1 MAGTSKLSLRSRAVC
16 PCQKISWGSISQEVL
31 YSFSRFSSRLPNLR
45 LGLTLP
51 QHSGIADN
59 MKNRSDFLLRK
70 PVNSCM
76 HTSTAVRE
84 FFGSGTYGEFEH
96 EVLCMSSIPGVH
108 LLGNENPDS
117 LAGSVGNDTLT
128 GGGEVDTLQGFDCD
142 DRISG
147 NSGGDR
153 GFGNRGRDTLYGGV
167 GDDTLHGG
175 RQDDTLYG
183 EGGDDWLL
191 GDRDDDLVLGDSGR
205 DWMFGGSGMDSLFGN
220 TDSDSLYGG
229 KGNDC
234 LFGGQGDDRLFGD
247 LDDDTLSG
255 DRGADTMTG
264 GDGRDVF
271 AIGFNTGGTTLA
283 DADIITDFTPGE
295 DAILLLGNLT
305 FDALNIVAGTGENA
319 GNAIVQN
326 RLTGEFLAVLQGVE
340 STAIDRENFLF
351 QPPAP
356 PLEIA
361 EISPTSGEEMV
372 APTREAIVRFT
383 RRVDPTSFDDPNAFY
398 LIANGERVP
407 GRVVVSRTEQF
418 ATFFPDNP
426 LPASTGVRV
435 VVDGD
440 KIRGR
445 DGTLLS
451 AIDEA
456 AIVATDFRTLP
467 LTQIPDTSVE
477 GYLFDSY
484 NRNPDGS
491 NRPIVGATLTVDGL
505 PDVRAVTDSQGYF
518 KLENVPAPEFFVRI
532 DGSTAINAPPG
543 TQYPTLGKPFHSV
556 PGQTVG
562 LTMDGEA
569 FDIFLPPM
577 ALGDIQSLSPTKTTD
592 IGFGLSAT
600 AQLVASFPDIDP
612 EVWNLTQVTFFPN
625 GAIDDRGNRATA
637 ATIIPVP
644 PDRLPG
650 PLPPGIDPQLVIS
663 VQAGNGNNLNAAG
676 GATNFDVPAP
686 LEFPNLEGLSP
697 GEQSLFWAFDHDA
710 GRWEVVGTG
719 TVSADGRMVVSDAGV
734 GLQAPGWVFVQPGV
748 IINVSPDI
756 HLDDA
761 FWRITYGGFE
771 LHGQMDGSSQISTV
785 LPENRR
791 FSLTIYDRR
800 GERLGSFDGQTGV
813 SGSILDIQDIEFVST
828 DGLPDTDGEGLV
840 DAAERVIGT
849 LPDNPDTDA
858 DGISDAAEI
867 DGGLNPNDNNPFP
880 TAIIASLPLQ
890 GEAKAIVVEGSPD
903 DPTRQTAY
911 LATGSHGLAI
921 VDVTQFDLPIVLGQL
936 NLPGTAID
944 VAIDANLQIAA
955 VASHTGK
962 LHFVD
967 VADPIQPQLLQTVDV
982 EASYVE
988 VSGGLA
994 YAATGNEIVLVD
1006 LATGDILDRRQY
1018 AGGNIDDL
1026 AIADGFLYTISRSG
1040 ISPQTVHKIE
1050 LTGNILTAPIDSFV
1064 VEDRPTFGRLHIAA
1078 GGGFVYVGA
1087 IDDNFTNQIP
1097 GVTILQDTESGMVL
1111 VGPPFGLTA
1120 FDVAPN
1126 GSDLLLFTGANTFGP
1141 LGGGVGLLDVSDPT
1155 RTDRFLTSF
1164 TTPDGALDIAI
1175 ASGIAFV
1182 ASNTAGLQ
1190 VINYLPFDSQGQAP
1204 TVAIDSPV
1212 VDADPDTPGVQVVE
1226 NTLVPV
1232 SAQVTD
1238 DVQVRNVELLFNGEV
1253 VRNDVSFPFDVS
1265 AFAPDFTEVGETFT
1279 IQVRATDTGGNST
1292 LSNVLEFELL
1302 EDIFGP
1308 VVIRSFPEPGGVG
1321 FSSASL

>member
-1 MAGTSKLSLRSRAVC
+1 M
-16 PCQKISWGSISQEVL
+16 
-31 YSFSRFSSRLPNLR
+31 
-45 LGLTLP
+45 
-51 QHSGIADN
+51 
-59 MKNRSDFLLRK
+59 
-70 PVNSCM
+70 
-76 HTSTAVRE
+76 
-84 FFGSGTYGEFEH
+84 
-96 EVLCMSSIPGVH
+96 
-108 LLGNENPDS
+108 
-117 LAGSVGNDTLT
+117 
-128 GGGEVDTLQGFDCD
+128 
-142 DRISG
+142 
-147 NSGGDR
+147 
-153 GFGNRGRDTLYGGV
+153 
-167 GDDTLHGG
+167 
-175 RQDDTLYG
+175 
-183 EGGDDWLL
+183 
-191 GDRDDDLVLGDSGR
+191 
-205 DWMFGGSGMDSLFGN
+205 
-220 TDSDSLYGG
+220 
-229 KGNDC
+229 
-234 LFGGQGDDRLFGD
+234 
-247 LDDDTLSG
+247 
-255 DRGADTMTG
+255 
-264 GDGRDVF
+264 
-271 AIGFNTGGTTLA
+271 
-283 DADIITDFTPGE
+283 
-295 DAILLLGNLT
+295 
-305 FDALNIVAGTGENA
+305 
-319 GNAIVQN
+319 
-326 RLTGEFLAVLQGVE
+326 
-340 STAIDRENFLF
+340 
-351 QPPAP
+351 
-356 PLEIA
+356 
-361 EISPTSGEEMV
+361 
-372 APTREAIVRFT
+372 
-383 RRVDPTSFDDPNAFY
+383 
-398 LIANGERVP
+398 
-407 GRVVVSRTEQF
+407 
-418 ATFFPDNP
+418 
-426 LPASTGVRV
+426 
-435 VVDGD
+435 
-440 KIRGR
+440 
-445 DGTLLS
+445 
-451 AIDEA
+451 
-456 AIVATDFRTLP
+456 
-467 LTQIPDTSVE
+467 
-477 GYLFDSY
+477 
-484 NRNPDGS
+484 
-491 NRPIVGATLTVDGL
+491 
-505 PDVRAVTDSQGYF
+505 
-518 KLENVPAPEFFVRI
+518 
-532 DGSTAINAPPG
+532 
-543 TQYPTLGKPFHSV
+543 
-556 PGQTVG
+556 
-562 LTMDGEA
+562 
-569 FDIFLPPM
+569 
-577 ALGDIQSLSPTKTTD
+577 
-592 IGFGLSAT
+592 
-600 AQLVASFPDIDP
+600 
-612 EVWNLTQVTFFPN
+612 
-625 GAIDDRGNRATA
+625 
-637 ATIIPVP
+637 
-644 PDRLPG
+644 
-650 PLPPGIDPQLVIS
+650 
-663 VQAGNGNNLNAAG
+663 
-676 GATNFDVPAP
+676 
-686 LEFPNLEGLSP
+686 
-697 GEQSLFWAFDHDA
+697 FWAFDHDA

-1321 FSSASL
+1321 FSSAPINISFNKPLDTDLVNLSGITLTNLGEDGVLGGGDDIPVVLDRVEVSADRRLTVFPEDALDFDNHRLVLDPSVIVDRSGNPLAEPFELEFTSTEPVSVGVTQGLVVENAVSAGSGAASFGEFTVARQGNIGDLTVNFEIDAIDGSDTLTDATFGEDYILTDADGVPLESDRITIPDGENAATILVEPIDDTLGEGAEGVKLKFLDGVDYTIVSTTGTGGGFGTDGFVAPLDSGVTIWDNEPQVSLFTNDFFADETGANPGGFTVSRSAFGGDATGSLTANFDILTDLGTDSAATPGVDYILTDTDGNPLPGNSITFADGEFSVVIGVNPIDDAPLDDPNEVVRLQLVADPEMSYFVNSFSSTSDLVIL